1 MIFVTGCGKPTIEEV
16 ATNIEI
22 AKNYEA
28 TVNLK
33 IDGQFEDEIID
44 YTREKFIT
52 VDNINSSVKV
62 KAIVNLN
69 DYILLGPINYSD
81 YLSKLSSRSVQGT
94 SVGIKIYKSGTT
106 PIE

>member
-1 MIFVTGCGKPTIEEV
+1 MKKILLLLLVIMIFVTGCGKPTIEEV

-52 VDNINSSVKV
+52 VDNI
-62 KAIVNLN
+62 ICLCF
-69 DYILLGPINYSD
+69 ICI
-81 YLSKLSSRSVQGT
+81 
-94 SVGIKIYKSGTT
+94 
-106 PIE
+106 